1 MDNKERELVRLASNV
16 LNNDRYK
23 NTANMLGDAK
33 KAKLSVECDIDVIQQ
48 LRNLIRRIL
57 ENDDPQLF
65 FRMCLGVF
73 GSIYTENFK
82 DSDDEDE
89 NMEKVD

>member
-1 MDNKERELVRLASNV
+1 MDNKEKELVRLAGHV

-23 NTANMLGDAK
+23 NTANMLGDAN
-33 KAKLSVECDIDVIQQ
+33 KAKISVECDIDVIQQ

-82 DSDDEDE
+82 DSDDE
-89 NMEKVD
+89 NMEQVN